1 MKEKIY
7 EAIDKTHDKLF
18 NLGYKIQITLKLFL

>member
-18 NLGYKIQITLKLFL
+18 NLGYNVIVIIERY